1 MVYYNKGMNIML
13 INAFNIT
20 IKYLDKTLFKDAS
33 FVINDTDKIGLLGIN
48 GAGKSTLIKAIIG
61 EVELDSGIISKKKD
75 LKIGYLPQESVFNE
89 LDTVLEAFNKCVKVE
104 EFVAK
109 SMLSKMGLS
118 DYNRIIST
126 LSGGE
131 KKRLGLAVALCEDV
145 DLLIL
150 DEPTNHLDIWMINWL
165 EKFLIKY
172 NRGLLLVTHDRYFLE
187 RVTSKTMEIEHGNI
201 YLYDANYSKFL
212 ELKAER
218 LLEREAYER
227 KLSAL
232 FKKEAQWASLNPQA
246 RTTKST
252 ERLARFKKLEE
263 EVNTVH
269 SELNAN
275 NELELSSIKTRM
287 GKTTIEIEN
296 IQKSIKGEVLFKN
309 FSYIVKKFDRLG
321 IVGENGAGK
330 TTLFKSILGLIPVD
344 FGTITIGKTIN
355 IGYFAQEMPDFNK
368 NIKMIDYLKQF
379 GEYVET
385 TTGRL
390 SASQILE
397 NYLFPPSIQQMQVSR
412 LSGGEKRRLQL
423 LTVLMKNP
431 NVLFLDEPTND
442 LDVYTLEILEQYL
455 ESFKGAVIVVSHD
468 RYFLDKVADHLL
480 VLENNEIKEY
490 NGIVSDY
497 ISLNPRIITE
507 KEKVKKEVV
516 NIPRFTS
523 QEKKEFDNI
532 ENVIENIE
540 NKIKALKDEQ
550 LVYSTDYQ
558 KLMEISNKIEEL
570 ELELLEKLE
579 RWEYLNK
586 INEQIIEYR
595 NNKYK

>member
-1 MVYYNKGMNIML
+1 ML
-13 INAFNIT
+13 VNAFNIT
-20 IKYLDKTLFKDAS
+20 IKYLDKVLFKDAS

-61 EVELDSGIISKKKD
+61 DAELDSGIISKKKD
-75 LKIGYLPQESVFNE
+75 LKIGYLPQESIFNP
-89 LDTVLEAFNKCVKVE
+89 LDTVLEAFNKCIKVE

-109 SMLSKMGLS
+109 SMLSKMGLG
-118 DYNRIIST
+118 DYDRIVSS

-131 KKRLGLAVALCEDV
+131 KKRLGLAVALCVDV

-165 EKFLIKY
+165 EKYLIKY

-187 RVTSKTMEIEHGNI
+187 RVTSKTMEIESGNI
-201 YLYDANYSKFL
+201 YFYDANYSKFL

-218 LLEREAYER
+218 LLEKAAYER

-232 FKKEAQWASLNPQA
+232 FKKEAAWAALNPQA

-252 ERLARFKKLEE
+252 ERLERFKKLEE
-263 EVNTVH
+263 EVHTIH
-269 SELNAN
+269 TELLATKD
-275 NELELSSIKTRM
+275 LELSSVKTRM

-296 IQKSIKGEVLFKN
+296 ISKSIKGEVLFKD
-309 FSYIVKKFDRLG
+309 FSYIVKKFDRVG

-368 NIKMIDYLKQF
+368 NIKMIDYLKSF

-385 TTGRL
+385 VNGKL
-390 SASQILE
+390 SASVMLE
-397 NYLFPPSIQQMQVSR
+397 NYLFPPSIQQQQICR

-442 LDVYTLEILEQYL
+442 LDVYTLEILENYL
-455 ESFKGAVIVVSHD
+455 ENFMGAVIVVSHD

-497 ISLNPRIITE
+497 ISLNPRLTVE

-523 QEKKEFDNI
+523 SEKKEFDNI
-532 ENVIENIE
+532 ENVIEEIE
-540 NKIKALKDEQ
+540 NKIKSLKEGQ
-550 LVYSTDYQ
+550 IIYSTDYQ
-558 KLMEISNKIEEL
+558 KLMEISDEIDEL
-570 ELELLEKLE
+570 EITLMEKLE
-579 RWEYLNK
+579 RWEYLNN
-586 INEQIIEYR
+586 INLQIIEYR

>member
-1 MVYYNKGMNIML
+1 ML

-48 GAGKSTLIKAIIG
+48 GAGKSTLLKAIIG
-61 EVELDSGIISKKKD
+61 EAELDSGIISRRKD
-75 LKIGYLPQESVFNE
+75 LKIGYLPQDSVFNE
-89 LDTVLEAFNKCVKVE
+89 LDTILEAFNKQIKVE

-109 SMLSKMGLS
+109 SMLSKMGLTDTS
-118 DYNRIIST
+118 KIIKT

-131 KKRLGLAVALCEDV
+131 KKRLSLAVALCEDV

-212 ELKAER
+212 DLKAER

-232 FKKEAQWASLNPQA
+232 FKKEAAWAAMNPQA

-252 ERLARFKKLEE
+252 ERLERFKKLENE
-263 EVNTVH
+263 LHTVH
-269 SELNAN
+269 TELHADNELN
-275 NELELSSIKTRM
+275 LSSVKTRM

-296 IQKSIKGEVLFKN
+296 ISKRIKDKVLFEN
-309 FSYIVKKFDRLG
+309 FSYIVNKFDRLG

-355 IGYFAQEMPDFNK
+355 IGYFSQEMPDFNK
-368 NIKMIDYLKQF
+368 NIKMIDYLKSF

-385 TTGRL
+385 INGKL
-390 SASQILE
+390 SASQMLE
-397 NYLFPPSIQQMQVSR
+397 QYLFPPSIQQQFISK

-431 NVLFLDEPTND
+431 NILFLDEPTND

-455 ESFKGAVIVVSHD
+455 ESFKGAVLVVSHD
-468 RYFLDKVADHLL
+468 RYFLDKVANHLL
-480 VLENNEIKEY
+480 VLENKQITEY

-497 ISLNPRIITE
+497 IQNNPKISIE
-507 KEKVKKEVV
+507 KEKTKKEVL

-523 QEKKEFDNI
+523 AEKKEFDQI
-532 ENVIENIE
+532 EEVIEQIE
-540 NKIKALKDEQ
+540 NKIKELKNLQQE
-550 LVYSTDYQ
+550 YATDYQ
-558 KLMEISNKIEEL
+558 KLIEIDNQIKEL
-570 ELELLEKLE
+570 EIELEHKLE
-579 RWEYLNK
+579 RWEYLNE

>member
-1 MVYYNKGMNIML
+1 ML
-13 INAFNIT
+13 VNAFNIT

-61 EVELDSGIISKKKD
+61 EAELDSGIISKKKD

-104 EFVAK
+104 EFVSK

-118 DYNRIIST
+118 DYNRIVST

-131 KKRLGLAVALCEDV
+131 KKRLGLAIALCEDV

-232 FKKEAQWASLNPQA
+232 FKKEAAWASLNPQA

-263 EVNTVH
+263 EVNTIH
-269 SELNAN
+269 NELNAN
-275 NELELSSIKTRM
+275 NELNLSSIKTRM

-390 SASQILE
+390 SASQMLE
-397 NYLFPPSIQQMQVSR
+397 NYLFPPQMQQMQISR

-497 ISLNPRIITE
+497 MSLNPRIIYE

-540 NKIKALKDEQ
+540 NKIKTLKDEQ
-550 LVYSTDYQ
+550 LIYSTDYQ
-558 KLMEISNKIEEL
+558 KLIEISNKIEEL
-570 ELELLEKLE
+570 EIELLEKLE
-579 RWEYLNK
+579 RWEYLNN

>member
-1 MVYYNKGMNIML
+1 ML

-20 IKYLDKTLFKDAS
+20 IKYLDKVLFKDAS

-61 EVELDSGIISKKKD
+61 DAELDSGIISKKKD
-75 LKIGYLPQESVFNE
+75 LKIGYLPQESNFNE
-89 LDTVLEAFNKCVKVE
+89 LDTIFEAFNKCVKVE

-118 DYNRIIST
+118 DYNRIVST

-131 KKRLGLAVALCEDV
+131 KKRLGLSIALCEDV

-212 ELKAER
+212 DLKAER
-218 LLEREAYER
+218 LLEKEAYER

-232 FKKEAQWASLNPQA
+232 FKKEAAWAAMNPQA

-263 EVNTVH
+263 ETRAIH
-269 SELNAN
+269 AELVSSK
-275 NELELSSIKTRM
+275 ELELSSVKTRM

-296 IQKSIKGEVLFKN
+296 ISKSIKGETLFKN
-309 FSYIVKKFDRLG
+309 FSYNVKKFDRLG

-368 NIKMIDYLKQF
+368 NIKMIDYLKSF

-385 TTGRL
+385 INGKL
-390 SASQILE
+390 SASQMLE
-397 NYLFPPSIQQMQVSR
+397 NYLFPPSIQQQQLCR

-442 LDVYTLEILEQYL
+442 LDVYTLEILENYL
-455 ESFKGAVIVVSHD
+455 ESFMGAVIVVSHD

-497 ISLNPRIITE
+497 ISQNPKVSIE
-507 KEKVKKEVV
+507 KEKNKKEVL

-532 ENVIENIE
+532 ENVIEEIE
-540 NKIKALKDEQ
+540 NKIKLLKEEQ
-550 LVYSTDYQ
+550 IVYSTDYQ
-558 KLMEISNKIEEL
+558 KLIELNEQIEEL
-570 ELELLEKLE
+570 EILLLEKLE
-579 RWEYLNK
+579 RWEYLNN

>member
-1 MVYYNKGMNIML
+1 ML

-48 GAGKSTLIKAIIG
+48 GAGKSTLLKAIIG
-61 EVELDSGIISKKKD
+61 EAELDSGIISRRKD
-75 LKIGYLPQESVFNE
+75 LKIGYLPQDSVFNE
-89 LDTVLEAFNKCVKVE
+89 LDTILEAFNKQIKVE

-109 SMLSKMGLS
+109 SMLSKMGLADTS
-118 DYNRIIST
+118 KIIKT

-131 KKRLGLAVALCEDV
+131 KKRLSLAVALCEDV

-212 ELKAER
+212 DLKAER

-232 FKKEAQWASLNPQA
+232 FKKEAAWAAMNPQA

-252 ERLARFKKLEE
+252 ERLERFKKLENE
-263 EVNTVH
+263 LHTVH
-269 SELNAN
+269 TELHADNELN
-275 NELELSSIKTRM
+275 LSSVKTRM

-296 IQKSIKGEVLFKN
+296 ISKRIKDKVLFEN
-309 FSYIVKKFDRLG
+309 FSYIVNKFDRLG

-330 TTLFKSILGLIPVD
+330 TTLFKSIMGLIPVD

-355 IGYFAQEMPDFNK
+355 IGYFSQEMPDFNK
-368 NIKMIDYLKQF
+368 NIKMIDYLKSF

-385 TTGRL
+385 INGKL
-390 SASQILE
+390 SASQMLE
-397 NYLFPPSIQQMQVSR
+397 QYLFPPSIQQQFISK

-431 NVLFLDEPTND
+431 NILFLDEPTND

-455 ESFKGAVIVVSHD
+455 ESFKGAVLVVSHD
-468 RYFLDKVADHLL
+468 RYFLDKVANHLL
-480 VLENNEIKEY
+480 VLENKQITEY

-497 ISLNPRIITE
+497 IQNNPKITIE
-507 KEKVKKEVV
+507 KEKTKKEVL

-523 QEKKEFDNI
+523 AEKKEFDQI
-532 ENVIENIE
+532 EEVIEQIE
-540 NKIKALKDEQ
+540 NKIKELKNLQQE
-550 LVYSTDYQ
+550 YATDYQ
-558 KLMEISNKIEEL
+558 KLIEIDNQIKEL
-570 ELELLEKLE
+570 EIELEHKLE
-579 RWEYLNK
+579 RWEYLNE

>member
-1 MVYYNKGMNIML
+1 ML

-48 GAGKSTLIKAIIG
+48 GAGKSTLLKAIIG
-61 EVELDSGIISKKKD
+61 EAELDSGIISKRKD
-75 LKIGYLPQESVFNE
+75 LKIGYLPQESVFDD
-89 LDTVLEAFNKCVKVE
+89 LDTILEAFNKQIKVE

-118 DYNRIIST
+118 DTSKIIKT

-131 KKRLGLAVALCEDV
+131 KKRLSLAVALCEDV

-187 RVTSKTMEIEHGNI
+187 RVTSKTMEIEHGHI

-218 LLEREAYER
+218 LLEKEAYER

-232 FKKEAQWASLNPQA
+232 FKKEAAWAAMNPQA

-252 ERLARFKKLEE
+252 ERLERFKKLENE
-263 EVNTVH
+263 LHTVH
-269 SELNAN
+269 SELHADNDLN
-275 NELELSSIKTRM
+275 LSSVKTRM

-296 IQKSIKGEVLFKN
+296 ISKRIKDKVLFEN
-309 FSYIVKKFDRLG
+309 FSYIVNKFDRLG

-355 IGYFAQEMPDFNK
+355 IGYFSQEMPDFNQ
-368 NIKMIDYLKQF
+368 NIKMIDYLKSF
-379 GEYVET
+379 GEY
-385 TTGRL
+385 
-390 SASQILE
+390 SFS
-397 NYLFPPSIQQMQVSR
+397 
-412 LSGGEKRRLQL
+412 EKRRGNFCQ
-423 LTVLMKNP
+423 
-431 NVLFLDEPTND
+431 
-442 LDVYTLEILEQYL
+442 
-455 ESFKGAVIVVSHD
+455 
-468 RYFLDKVADHLL
+468 
-480 VLENNEIKEY
+480 
-490 NGIVSDY
+490 
-497 ISLNPRIITE
+497 
-507 KEKVKKEVV
+507 
-516 NIPRFTS
+516 
-523 QEKKEFDNI
+523 
-532 ENVIENIE
+532 
-540 NKIKALKDEQ
+540 
-550 LVYSTDYQ
+550 
-558 KLMEISNKIEEL
+558 
-570 ELELLEKLE
+570 
-579 RWEYLNK
+579 
-586 INEQIIEYR
+586 
-595 NNKYK
+595 

>member
-1 MVYYNKGMNIML
+1 ML
-13 INAFNIT
+13 VNAFNIT

-61 EVELDSGIISKKKD
+61 EAELDSGIISKKKD

-104 EFVAK
+104 EFVSK

-131 KKRLGLAVALCEDV
+131 KKRLGLAIALCEDV

-390 SASQILE
+390 SASQMLE
-397 NYLFPPSIQQMQVSR
+397 NYLFSPQMQQMQVSR

-497 ISLNPRIITE
+497 ISLNPKIVNE
-507 KEKVKKEVV
+507 KEKVKKETL

-540 NKIKALKDEQ
+540 NKIKTLKDEQ
-550 LVYSTDYQ
+550 LIYSTDYQ
-558 KLMEISNKIEEL
+558 KLIEISNKIEEL
-570 ELELLEKLE
+570 EIELLEKLE
-579 RWEYLNK
+579 RWEYLNN

>member
-1 MVYYNKGMNIML
+1 ML
-13 INAFNIT
+13 VNAFNIT

-104 EFVAK
+104 EFVSK

-131 KKRLGLAVALCEDV
+131 KKRLGLAIALCEDV

-232 FKKEAQWASLNPQA
+232 FKKEAQWAALNPQA

-269 SELNAN
+269 NELNAN
-275 NELELSSIKTRM
+275 NELQLSSIKTRM

-390 SASQILE
+390 SASQMLE

-497 ISLNPRIITE
+497 ISLNPKIVNE
-507 KEKVKKEVV
+507 KEKVKKETL

-540 NKIKALKDEQ
+540 NKIKTLKDEQ
-550 LVYSTDYQ
+550 LIYSTDYQ
-558 KLMEISNKIEEL
+558 KLIEISNKIEEL
-570 ELELLEKLE
+570 EIELLEKLE
-579 RWEYLNK
+579 RWEYLNN

>member
-1 MVYYNKGMNIML
+1 ML
-13 INAFNIT
+13 VNAFNIT
-20 IKYLDKTLFKDAS
+20 IKYLDKVLFKDAS

-61 EVELDSGIISKKKD
+61 EAELDSGIISKRKD
-75 LKIGYLPQESVFNE
+75 LKIGYLPQESIFNE
-89 LDTVLEAFNKCVKVE
+89 MDTVLEAFNKCIKTE
-104 EFVAK
+104 EFTAK
-109 SMLSKMGLS
+109 SMLSKMGLGNF
-118 DYNRIIST
+118 DKIVST

-212 ELKAER
+212 DLKAER
-218 LLEREAYER
+218 LLEKEAYER

-232 FKKEAQWASLNPQA
+232 FKKEAAWAALNPQA

-252 ERLARFKKLEE
+252 ERLQRFKKLEE
-263 EVNTVH
+263 EVNIIH
-269 SELNAN
+269 NELNSN
-275 NELELSSIKTRM
+275 HDLNLTSLKTRM

-296 IQKSIKGEVLFKN
+296 ISKSIKGNILFKD

-368 NIKMIDYLKQF
+368 NIKMIDYLKSF

-385 TTGRL
+385 TTGKL
-390 SASQILE
+390 SASQMLE
-397 NYLFPPSIQQMQVSR
+397 NYLFPPSIQQQQISR

-455 ESFKGAVIVVSHD
+455 ETFKGAVIVVSHD

-480 VLENNEIKEY
+480 VLENNQIKEY

-497 ISLNPRIITE
+497 ISVNPKITVE

-532 ENVIENIE
+532 ERVIEEIE
-540 NKIKALKDEQ
+540 NDIKKLKDEQ
-550 LVYSTDYQ
+550 VIYSTDYQ
-558 KLMEISNKIEEL
+558 KLIELSNMIEEKEIL
-570 ELELLEKLE
+570 LLEKLE
-579 RWEYLNK
+579 RWEYLNN
-586 INEQIIEYR
+586 INDSIIEYR

>member
-1 MVYYNKGMNIML
+1 ML

-48 GAGKSTLIKAIIG
+48 GAGKSTLLKAIIG
-61 EVELDSGIISKKKD
+61 EAELDSGIISKRKD
-75 LKIGYLPQESVFNE
+75 LKIGYLPQESVFDD
-89 LDTVLEAFNKCVKVE
+89 LDTILEAFNKQIKVE

-118 DYNRIIST
+118 DTSKIIKT

-131 KKRLGLAVALCEDV
+131 KKRLSLAVALCEDV

-187 RVTSKTMEIEHGNI
+187 RVTSKTMEIEHGHI

-218 LLEREAYER
+218 LLEKEAYER

-232 FKKEAQWASLNPQA
+232 FKKEAAWAAMNPQA

-252 ERLARFKKLEE
+252 ERLERFKKLENE
-263 EVNTVH
+263 LHIVH
-269 SELNAN
+269 SELHADNDLN
-275 NELELSSIKTRM
+275 LSSVKTRM

-296 IQKSIKGEVLFKN
+296 ISKRIKDKVLFEN
-309 FSYIVKKFDRLG
+309 FSYIVNKFDRLG

-355 IGYFAQEMPDFNK
+355 IGYFSQEMPDFNK
-368 NIKMIDYLKQF
+368 NIKMIDYLKSF

-385 TTGRL
+385 INGKL
-390 SASQILE
+390 SASQMLE
-397 NYLFPPSIQQMQVSR
+397 QYLFPPSIQQQFISK

-423 LTVLMKNP
+423 LTVLMENP
-431 NVLFLDEPTND
+431 NILFLDEPTND

-468 RYFLDKVADHLL
+468 RYFLDKVANHLL
-480 VLENNEIKEY
+480 VLENKQIIEY

-497 ISLNPRIITE
+497 IQANPKLTIE
-507 KEKVKKEVV
+507 KEKIKKEVL

-523 QEKKEFDNI
+523 AEKKEFDQIEEVIEGI
-532 ENVIENIE
+532 ENQ
-540 NKIKALKDEQ
+540 IKELKTLQQE
-550 LVYSTDYQ
+550 YATDYQ
-558 KLMEISNKIEEL
+558 KLL
-570 ELELLEKLE
+570 ELENQIKELEKELEHKLE
-579 RWEYLNK
+579 RWEYLNE

>member
-1 MVYYNKGMNIML
+1 ML
-13 INAFNIT
+13 VNAFNIT

-61 EVELDSGIISKKKD
+61 EAELDSGIISKKKD
-75 LKIGYLPQESVFNE
+75 LKIGYLPQESNFNE

-104 EFVAK
+104 EFVSK

-131 KKRLGLAVALCEDV
+131 KKRLGLAIALCEDV

-232 FKKEAQWASLNPQA
+232 FKKEAQWAALNPQA

-275 NELELSSIKTRM
+275 NELQLSSIKTRM

-390 SASQILE
+390 SASQMLE

-497 ISLNPRIITE
+497 ISLNPKIVNE
-507 KEKVKKEVV
+507 KEKVKKETL

-540 NKIKALKDEQ
+540 NKIKTLKDEQ
-550 LVYSTDYQ
+550 LIYSTDYQ
-558 KLMEISNKIEEL
+558 KLIEISNKIEEL
-570 ELELLEKLE
+570 EIELLEKLE
-579 RWEYLNK
+579 RWEYLNN

>member
-1 MVYYNKGMNIML
+1 ML

-48 GAGKSTLIKAIIG
+48 GAGKSTLLKAIIG
-61 EVELDSGIISKKKD
+61 EAELDSGIISKRKD
-75 LKIGYLPQESVFNE
+75 LKIGYLPQESAFDD
-89 LDTVLEAFNKCVKVE
+89 LDTILEAFNKQIKVE

-118 DYNRIIST
+118 DTSKIIKT

-131 KKRLGLAVALCEDV
+131 KKRLSLAVALCEDV

-187 RVTSKTMEIEHGNI
+187 RVTSKTMEIEHGHI

-218 LLEREAYER
+218 LLEKEAYER

-232 FKKEAQWASLNPQA
+232 FKKEAAWAAMNPQA

-252 ERLARFKKLEE
+252 ERLERFKKLENE
-263 EVNTVH
+263 LHTVH
-269 SELNAN
+269 SELHADNDLN
-275 NELELSSIKTRM
+275 LSSVKTRM

-296 IQKSIKGEVLFKN
+296 ISKRIKDKVLFEN
-309 FSYIVKKFDRLG
+309 FSYIVNKFDRLG

-355 IGYFAQEMPDFNK
+355 IGYFSQEMPDFNK
-368 NIKMIDYLKQF
+368 NIKMIDYLKSF

-385 TTGRL
+385 INGKL
-390 SASQILE
+390 SASQMLE
-397 NYLFPPSIQQMQVSR
+397 QYLFPPSIQQQFISK

-431 NVLFLDEPTND
+431 NILFLDEPTND

-468 RYFLDKVADHLL
+468 RYFLDKVANHLL
-480 VLENNEIKEY
+480 VLENKQIIEY

-497 ISLNPRIITE
+497 IQANPKLTIE
-507 KEKVKKEVV
+507 KEKIKKEVL

-523 QEKKEFDNI
+523 AEKKEFDQIEEVIEGI
-532 ENVIENIE
+532 ENQ
-540 NKIKALKDEQ
+540 IKELKTLQQE
-550 LVYSTDYQ
+550 YATDYQ
-558 KLMEISNKIEEL
+558 KLL
-570 ELELLEKLE
+570 ELENQIKELEKELEHKLE
-579 RWEYLNK
+579 RWEYLNE

>member
-1 MVYYNKGMNIML
+1 ML

-20 IKYLDKTLFKDAS
+20 IKYLDKILFKDAS

-48 GAGKSTLIKAIIG
+48 GAGKSSLIKAIIG
-61 EVELDSGIISKKKD
+61 EVELDSGIISKRKD
-75 LKIGYLPQESVFNE
+75 LKIGYLPQESKFNP
-89 LDTVLEAFNKCVKVE
+89 LDTIIEAFNKCVKVE

-109 SMLSKMGLS
+109 SMLSKMGLN
-118 DYNRIIST
+118 DYGRIIDT

-187 RVTSKTMEIEHGNI
+187 RVTSKTMEIENGNI
-201 YLYDANYSKFL
+201 YFYDANYSKFL

-218 LLEREAYER
+218 LLEKAAYER

-232 FKKEAQWASLNPQA
+232 FKKEAVWAAMNPQA

-263 EVNTVH
+263 EVHQVH
-269 SELNAN
+269 NELNAN
-275 NELELSSIKTRM
+275 KDLELSSVKTRM

-296 IQKSIKGEVLFKN
+296 ISKSIKGENLFKN
-309 FSYIVKKFDRLG
+309 FSYNVKRFDRVG

-344 FGTITIGKTIN
+344 FGKIVIGKTIN

-368 NIKMIDYLKQF
+368 NIKMIDYLKSF

-385 TTGRL
+385 VNGKL
-390 SASQILE
+390 SASQMLE
-397 NYLFPPSIQQMQVSR
+397 NYLFPPSIQQMQISR

-442 LDVYTLEILEQYL
+442 LDVYTLEILENYL
-455 ESFKGAVIVVSHD
+455 ENFMGAVIVVSHD
-468 RYFLDKVADHLL
+468 RYFLDKVANHLL
-480 VLENNEIKEY
+480 VLENSEIKEY

-497 ISLNPRIITE
+497 ILQNPKINVE
-507 KEKVKKEVV
+507 KEKAKKEVI

-532 ENVIENIE
+532 ENVIEDIE
-540 NKIKALKDEQ
+540 NKIKNLKEEQ
-550 LVYSTDYQ
+550 TIYSTDYV
-558 KLMEISNKIEEL
+558 KLMEIEKEIEEL
-570 ELELLEKLE
+570 ETLLLEKME
-579 RWEYLNK
+579 RWEYLNN

>member
-1 MVYYNKGMNIML
+1 ML
-13 INAFNIT
+13 VNAFNIT
-20 IKYLDKTLFKDAS
+20 IKYLDKVLFKDAS

-61 EVELDSGIISKKKD
+61 EAELDSGIISKRKD
-75 LKIGYLPQESVFNE
+75 LKIGYLPQESNFNP

-104 EFVAK
+104 DFVAK
-109 SMLSKMGLS
+109 SMLSKMGLG
-118 DYNRIIST
+118 DYSRIVST

-131 KKRLGLAVALCEDV
+131 KKRLGLSIALCEDV

-187 RVTSKTMEIEHGNI
+187 RVTSKTMEIEHGDI

-218 LLEREAYER
+218 LLEKAAYER

-232 FKKEAQWASLNPQA
+232 FKKEAAWAALNPQA

-263 EVNTVH
+263 EVHTIH
-269 SELNAN
+269 SELNASKD
-275 NELELSSIKTRM
+275 LELSSVKTRM

-296 IQKSIKGEVLFKN
+296 IAKSIKGEMLFKN
-309 FSYIVKKFDRLG
+309 FSYNVKKFDRLG

-368 NIKMIDYLKQF
+368 NIKMIDYLKSF

-385 TTGRL
+385 VNGKL
-390 SASQILE
+390 SASQMLE
-397 NYLFPPSIQQMQVSR
+397 NYLFPPSIQQQQLCR

-442 LDVYTLEILEQYL
+442 LDVYTLEILENYL
-455 ESFKGAVIVVSHD
+455 ESFMGAVIVVSHD

-497 ISLNPRIITE
+497 ISSNPKITVE
-507 KEKVKKEVV
+507 KEKNKKEVV

-532 ENVIENIE
+532 ENVIEEIE
-540 NKIKALKDEQ
+540 NQIKQLKEEEII
-550 LVYSTDYQ
+550 YSTDYQ
-558 KLMEISNKIEEL
+558 KLMEIASNIEEL
-570 ELELLEKLE
+570 ELKLLEKLE
-579 RWEYLNK
+579 RWEYLNN

>member
-1 MVYYNKGMNIML
+1 ML
-13 INAFNIT
+13 VNAFNIT
-20 IKYLDKTLFKDAS
+20 IKYLDKVLFKNAS

-61 EVELDSGIISKKKD
+61 EAELDSGIISRRKD
-75 LKIGYLPQESVFNE
+75 LKIGYLPQESNFNE
-89 LDTVLEAFNKCVKVE
+89 LYTILETFNKCVKVE
-104 EFVAK
+104 EFAAK
-109 SMLSKMGLS
+109 SMLSKMGLD

-201 YLYDANYSKFL
+201 YFYDANYSKFL

-218 LLEREAYER
+218 LLEKEAYGR

-232 FKKEAQWASLNPQA
+232 FKKEAAWAAMNPQA

-263 EVNTVH
+263 ETRALH
-269 SELNAN
+269 AELNSN
-275 NELELSSIKTRM
+275 TDLNLTSVKTRM
-287 GKTTIEIEN
+287 GKTTIEVEN
-296 IQKSIKGEVLFKN
+296 ISKSIKGETLFKN
-309 FSYIVKKFDRLG
+309 FSYNVKRFDRLG

-355 IGYFAQEMPDFNK
+355 IGYFAQEMPEFNK
-368 NIKMIDYLKQF
+368 SIKMIDYLKSF

-385 TTGRL
+385 PSGKL
-390 SASQILE
+390 SASQMLE
-397 NYLFPPSIQQMQVSR
+397 NYLFPPQVQQQQICR

-442 LDVYTLEILEQYL
+442 LDVYTLEILENYL
-455 ESFKGAVIVVSHD
+455 ETFMGAVIVVSHD

-480 VLENNEIKEY
+480 VLENTEIKEY

-497 ISLNPRIITE
+497 ILQNPKVNIE
-507 KEKVKKEVV
+507 KEKVKKEVL

-532 ENVIENIE
+532 ENVIEDIE
-540 NKIKALKDEQ
+540 NKIKQLKDEQ
-550 LVYSTDYQ
+550 IVFSTDYQ
-558 KLMEISNKIEEL
+558 KLMEINEDIEKLEEL
-570 ELELLEKLE
+570 LLEKLE
-579 RWEYLNK
+579 RWEYLNN

>member
-1 MVYYNKGMNIML
+1 ML
-13 INAFNIT
+13 VNAFNIT

-61 EVELDSGIISKKKD
+61 EAELDSGIISKKKD
-75 LKIGYLPQESVFNE
+75 LKIGYLPQESKFNE

-104 EFVAK
+104 EFVSK

-131 KKRLGLAVALCEDV
+131 KKRLGLAIALCEDV

-269 SELNAN
+269 NELNAN

-390 SASQILE
+390 SASQMLE

-497 ISLNPRIITE
+497 ISLNPKIVNE
-507 KEKVKKEVV
+507 KEKVKKEIL

-532 ENVIENIE
+532 ENVIEDIE
-540 NKIKALKDEQ
+540 NKIKTLKDEQ
-550 LVYSTDYQ
+550 L
-558 KLMEISNKIEEL
+558 I
-570 ELELLEKLE
+570 
-579 RWEYLNK
+579 
-586 INEQIIEYR
+586 
-595 NNKYK
+595 

>member
-1 MVYYNKGMNIML
+1 ML
-13 INAFNIT
+13 VNAFNIT

-61 EVELDSGIISKKKD
+61 EAELDSGIISKKKD
-75 LKIGYLPQESVFNE
+75 LKIAYLPQESVFNE

-104 EFVAK
+104 EFVSK

-131 KKRLGLAVALCEDV
+131 KKRLGLAIALCEDV

-390 SASQILE
+390 SASQMLE

-497 ISLNPRIITE
+497 ISLNPKIVNE
-507 KEKVKKEVV
+507 KEKVKKETL

-532 ENVIENIE
+532 ENVIDNIE
-540 NKIKALKDEQ
+540 NKIKTLKDEQ
-550 LVYSTDYQ
+550 LIYSTDYQ
-558 KLMEISNKIEEL
+558 KLIEISNKIEEL
-570 ELELLEKLE
+570 EIELLEKLE
-579 RWEYLNK
+579 RWEYLNN

>member
-1 MVYYNKGMNIML
+1 ML
-13 INAFNIT
+13 INAFNIS
-20 IKYLDKTLFKDAS
+20 IKYLDKVLFKDAS

-48 GAGKSTLIKAIIG
+48 GAGKSTLIKAILG
-61 EVELDSGIISKKKD
+61 EAELDSGIISRKKD
-75 LKIGYLPQESVFNE
+75 LKIGYLPQESNFNE
-89 LDTVLEAFNKCVKVE
+89 LDTIFEAFNKCVKVE

-109 SMLSKMGLS
+109 SMLSKMGLG
-118 DYNRIIST
+118 DYNRIVST

-131 KKRLGLAVALCEDV
+131 KKRLGLAIALCKDV

-212 ELKAER
+212 DLKAER
-218 LLEREAYER
+218 LLEKEAYER

-232 FKKEAQWASLNPQA
+232 FKKEAAWAAMNPQA
-246 RTTKST
+246 RSTKST

-263 EVNTVH
+263 ETRAIH
-269 SELNAN
+269 AELVSSK
-275 NELELSSIKTRM
+275 ELELTSLKTRM
-287 GKTTIEIEN
+287 GKTTIDIEN
-296 IQKSIKGEVLFKN
+296 ISKSIKGETLFKN
-309 FSYIVKKFDRLG
+309 FSYNVKKFDRLG

-368 NIKMIDYLKQF
+368 NIKMIDYLKSF

-385 TTGRL
+385 TNGKL
-390 SASQILE
+390 SASQMLE
-397 NYLFPPSIQQMQVSR
+397 NYLFPPSIQQQQLSR

-442 LDVYTLEILEQYL
+442 LDVYTLEILENYL
-455 ESFKGAVIVVSHD
+455 ESFMGAVIVVSHD

-497 ISLNPRIITE
+497 ISQNPKVSIE
-507 KEKVKKEVV
+507 KEKTKKEVL

-532 ENVIENIE
+532 ESVIEEIE
-540 NKIKALKDEQ
+540 NKIKVLKEEQ
-550 LVYSTDYQ
+550 IIYSTDYQ
-558 KLMEISNKIEEL
+558 KLIELNEQIEKLEIL
-570 ELELLEKLE
+570 LLEKLE
-579 RWEYLNK
+579 RWEYLNN

>member
-1 MVYYNKGMNIML
+1 ML

-20 IKYLDKTLFKDAS
+20 IKYLDKVLFKDAS

-48 GAGKSTLIKAIIG
+48 GAGKSSLIKAIIG
-61 EVELDSGIISKKKD
+61 EVELDSGIISKRKD
-75 LKIGYLPQESVFNE
+75 LKIGYLPQESKFNP
-89 LDTVLEAFNKCVKVE
+89 LDTIIEAFNKCVKVE

-109 SMLSKMGLS
+109 SMLSKMGLN
-118 DYNRIIST
+118 DYGRIIDT

-187 RVTSKTMEIEHGNI
+187 RVTSKTMEIENSDI
-201 YLYDANYSKFL
+201 YFYDANYSKFL

-218 LLEREAYER
+218 LLERAAYER

-232 FKKEAQWASLNPQA
+232 FKKEAAWAAMNPQA

-263 EVNTVH
+263 EVHQVH
-269 SELNAN
+269 NELNAN
-275 NELELSSIKTRM
+275 KDLELSSVKTRM

-296 IQKSIKGEVLFKN
+296 ISKSIKGETLFKN
-309 FSYIVKKFDRLG
+309 FSYNVKRFDRVG

-330 TTLFKSILGLIPVD
+330 TTLFKSILCLIPVD
-344 FGTITIGKTIN
+344 FGEIVIGKTIN

-368 NIKMIDYLKQF
+368 NIKMIDYLKSF

-385 TTGRL
+385 VNGKL
-390 SASQILE
+390 SASQMLE
-397 NYLFPPSIQQMQVSR
+397 NYLFPPSIQQMQISR

-442 LDVYTLEILEQYL
+442 LDVYTLEILENYL
-455 ESFKGAVIVVSHD
+455 ENFMGAVIVVSHD
-468 RYFLDKVADHLL
+468 RYFLDKVANHLL
-480 VLENNEIKEY
+480 VLENSEIKEY

-497 ISLNPRIITE
+497 ILQNPKISVE
-507 KEKVKKEVV
+507 KEKVKKEVI

-532 ENVIENIE
+532 ENVIEDIE
-540 NKIKALKDEQ
+540 NKIKCLKEEQ
-550 LVYSTDYQ
+550 TIYSTDYV
-558 KLMEISNKIEEL
+558 KLMEIEKEIDEL
-570 ELELLEKLE
+570 ETLLLEKME
-579 RWEYLNK
+579 RWEYLNN

>member
-1 MVYYNKGMNIML
+1 ML

-20 IKYLDKTLFKDAS
+20 IKYLDKVLFKDAS

-48 GAGKSTLIKAIIG
+48 GAGKSSLIKAIIG
-61 EVELDSGIISKKKD
+61 EVELDGGIISKRKD
-75 LKIGYLPQESVFNE
+75 LKIGYLPQESKFNP
-89 LDTVLEAFNKCVKVE
+89 LDTIIEAFNKYVKVE

-109 SMLSKMGLS
+109 SMLSKMGLN
-118 DYNRIIST
+118 DYGRIIDT

-131 KKRLGLAVALCEDV
+131 KKRLGLAIALCEDV

-187 RVTSKTMEIEHGNI
+187 RVTSKTMEIENGDI
-201 YLYDANYSKFL
+201 YFYDANYSKFL

-218 LLEREAYER
+218 LLERASYER

-232 FKKEAQWASLNPQA
+232 FKKEATWAAMNPQA

-263 EVNTVH
+263 EVHQVH

-275 NELELSSIKTRM
+275 KDLELSSVTTRM

-296 IQKSIKGEVLFKN
+296 ISKSIKGETLFKN
-309 FSYIVKKFDRLG
+309 FSYNVKRFDRVG

-344 FGTITIGKTIN
+344 FGDIVIGKTIN

-368 NIKMIDYLKQF
+368 NIKMIDYLKSF

-385 TTGRL
+385 VNGKL
-390 SASQILE
+390 SASQMLE
-397 NYLFPPSIQQMQVSR
+397 NYLFPPSIQQMQISR

-442 LDVYTLEILEQYL
+442 LDVYTLEILENYL
-455 ESFKGAVIVVSHD
+455 ENFMGAVIVVSHD
-468 RYFLDKVADHLL
+468 RYFLDKVANHLL
-480 VLENNEIKEY
+480 VLENSEIKEY

-497 ISLNPRIITE
+497 ILQNPKISVE
-507 KEKVKKEVV
+507 KDKVKKEAL

-532 ENVIENIE
+532 ENVIDDIE
-540 NKIKALKDEQ
+540 SKIKSLKEEQ
-550 LVYSTDYQ
+550 TMYSTNYV
-558 KLMEISNKIEEL
+558 KLMEIEKEIENL
-570 ELELLEKLE
+570 ENLLLEKME
-579 RWEYLNK
+579 RWEYLNN

>member
-1 MVYYNKGMNIML
+1 ML

-48 GAGKSTLIKAIIG
+48 GAGKSTLLKAIIG
-61 EVELDSGIISKKKD
+61 EAELDSGIISRRKD

-89 LDTVLEAFNKCVKVE
+89 LDTILEAFNKQIKVE

-109 SMLSKMGLS
+109 SMLSKMGLTDTS
-118 DYNRIIST
+118 KIIKT

-131 KKRLGLAVALCEDV
+131 KKRLSLAVALCEDV

-212 ELKAER
+212 DLKAER

-232 FKKEAQWASLNPQA
+232 FKKEAAWAAMNPQA

-252 ERLARFKKLEE
+252 ERLERFKKLENE
-263 EVNTVH
+263 LHTVH
-269 SELNAN
+269 TELHADNELN
-275 NELELSSIKTRM
+275 LSSVKTRM

-296 IQKSIKGEVLFKN
+296 ISKRIKDKVLFEN
-309 FSYIVKKFDRLG
+309 FSYIVNKFDRLG

-355 IGYFAQEMPDFNK
+355 IGYFSQEMPNFNK
-368 NIKMIDYLKQF
+368 NIKMIDYLKSF

-385 TTGRL
+385 INGKL
-390 SASQILE
+390 SASQMLE
-397 NYLFPPSIQQMQVSR
+397 QYIFPPSIQQQFISK

-431 NVLFLDEPTND
+431 NILFLDEPTND

-455 ESFKGAVIVVSHD
+455 ESFKGAVLVVSHD
-468 RYFLDKVADHLL
+468 RYFLDKVANHLL
-480 VLENNEIKEY
+480 VLENKQIIEY

-497 ISLNPRIITE
+497 IQNNPKITIE
-507 KEKVKKEVV
+507 KEKTKKEVL

-523 QEKKEFDNI
+523 AEKKEFDQI
-532 ENVIENIE
+532 EEVIEKIE
-540 NKIKALKDEQ
+540 NKIKELKNLQQE
-550 LVYSTDYQ
+550 YATDYQ
-558 KLMEISNKIEEL
+558 KLIEIDNQIKEL
-570 ELELLEKLE
+570 EIELEHILE
-579 RWEYLNK
+579 RWEYLNE

>member
-1 MVYYNKGMNIML
+1 ML
-13 INAFNIT
+13 VNAFNIT

-104 EFVAK
+104 EFVSK

-131 KKRLGLAVALCEDV
+131 KKRLGLAIALCEDV

-187 RVTSKTMEIEHGNI
+187 RVTSKTMEIEHANI

-269 SELNAN
+269 NELNAN
-275 NELELSSIKTRM
+275 NELQLSSIKTRM

-390 SASQILE
+390 SASQMLE

-497 ISLNPRIITE
+497 ISLNPKIVNE
-507 KEKVKKEVV
+507 KEKVKKEIL

-540 NKIKALKDEQ
+540 NKIKTLKDEQ
-550 LVYSTDYQ
+550 LIYSTDYQ
-558 KLMEISNKIEEL
+558 KLIEISNKIEEL
-570 ELELLEKLE
+570 EIELLEKLE
-579 RWEYLNK
+579 RWEYLNN

>member
-1 MVYYNKGMNIML
+1 ML
-13 INAFNIT
+13 VNAFNIT

-61 EVELDSGIISKKKD
+61 EAELDSGIISKKKD
-75 LKIGYLPQESVFNE
+75 LKIGYLPQESNFNE

-104 EFVAK
+104 EFVSK

-131 KKRLGLAVALCEDV
+131 KKRLGLAIALCEDV

-275 NELELSSIKTRM
+275 NELQLSSIKTRM

-390 SASQILE
+390 SASQMLE
-397 NYLFPPSIQQMQVSR
+397 NYLFSPQMQQTQVSR

-497 ISLNPRIITE
+497 ISINPKIVNE
-507 KEKVKKEVV
+507 KEKVKKETL

-540 NKIKALKDEQ
+540 NKIKTLKDEQ
-550 LVYSTDYQ
+550 LIYSTDYQ
-558 KLMEISNKIEEL
+558 KLIEISNKIEEL
-570 ELELLEKLE
+570 EIELLEKLE
-579 RWEYLNK
+579 RWEYLNN

>member
-1 MVYYNKGMNIML
+1 ML
-13 INAFNIT
+13 VNAFNIT

-104 EFVAK
+104 EFVSK

-131 KKRLGLAVALCEDV
+131 KKRLGLAIALCEDV

-390 SASQILE
+390 SASSMLE
-397 NYLFPPSIQQMQVSR
+397 NYLFPQSIQQMQVSR

>member
-1 MVYYNKGMNIML
+1 ML

-20 IKYLDKTLFKDAS
+20 IKYLDKVLFKDAS

-48 GAGKSTLIKAIIG
+48 GAGKSSLIKAIIG
-61 EVELDSGIISKKKD
+61 EVELDSGIISKRKD
-75 LKIGYLPQESVFNE
+75 LKIGYLPQESKFNP
-89 LDTVLEAFNKCVKVE
+89 LDTIIEAFNKCVKVE

-109 SMLSKMGLS
+109 SMLSKMGLN
-118 DYNRIIST
+118 DYGRIIDT

-187 RVTSKTMEIEHGNI
+187 RVTSKTMEIENSDI
-201 YLYDANYSKFL
+201 YFYDANYSKFL

-218 LLEREAYER
+218 LLERAAYER

-232 FKKEAQWASLNPQA
+232 FKKEAAWAAMNPQA

-263 EVNTVH
+263 EVHQVH
-269 SELNAN
+269 NELNAN
-275 NELELSSIKTRM
+275 KDLELSSVKTRM

-296 IQKSIKGEVLFKN
+296 ISKSIKGETLFKN
-309 FSYIVKKFDRLG
+309 FSYNVKRFDRVG

-344 FGTITIGKTIN
+344 FGEIVIGKTIN
-355 IGYFAQEMPDFNK
+355 IGYFAQKMPDFNK
-368 NIKMIDYLKQF
+368 NIKMIDYLKSF

-385 TTGRL
+385 VNGKL
-390 SASQILE
+390 SASQMLE
-397 NYLFPPSIQQMQVSR
+397 NYLFPPSIQQMQISR

-442 LDVYTLEILEQYL
+442 LDVYTLEILENYL
-455 ESFKGAVIVVSHD
+455 ENFMGAVIVVSHD
-468 RYFLDKVADHLL
+468 RYFLDKVANHLL
-480 VLENNEIKEY
+480 VLENSEIKEY

-497 ISLNPRIITE
+497 ILQNPKISVE
-507 KEKVKKEVV
+507 KEKVKKEVI

-532 ENVIENIE
+532 ENVIEDIE
-540 NKIKALKDEQ
+540 NKIKCLKEEQ
-550 LVYSTDYQ
+550 TIYSTDYV
-558 KLMEISNKIEEL
+558 KLMEIEKEIDEL
-570 ELELLEKLE
+570 ETLLLEKME
-579 RWEYLNK
+579 RWEYLNN
-586 INEQIIEYR
+586 INEQIIKYR

>member
-1 MVYYNKGMNIML
+1 ML
-13 INAFNIT
+13 VNAFNIT

-61 EVELDSGIISKKKD
+61 EAELDSGIISKKKD

-89 LDTVLEAFNKCVKVE
+89 LDTVLEAFNKCVEVE
-104 EFVAK
+104 EFVSK

-118 DYNRIIST
+118 DYNRIVST

-131 KKRLGLAVALCEDV
+131 KKRLGLAIALCEDV

-232 FKKEAQWASLNPQA
+232 FKKEAAWASLNPQA

-263 EVNTVH
+263 EVNTIH
-269 SELNAN
+269 NELNAN
-275 NELELSSIKTRM
+275 NELNLSSIKTRM

-355 IGYFAQEMPDFNK
+355 IGYFAQEMTDFNK

-379 GEYVET
+379 GEYVDT

-390 SASQILE
+390 SASQMLE
-397 NYLFPPSIQQMQVSR
+397 NYLFPPQMQQMQISR

-497 ISLNPRIITE
+497 ISLNPRIIYE

-540 NKIKALKDEQ
+540 NKIKSLKDEQ

-570 ELELLEKLE
+570 EIELLEKLE
-579 RWEYLNK
+579 RWEYLNN

>member
-1 MVYYNKGMNIML
+1 ML
-13 INAFNIT
+13 VNAFNIT

-89 LDTVLEAFNKCVKVE
+89 LDTVLEAFNKCVIVE
-104 EFVAK
+104 EFVSK

-131 KKRLGLAVALCEDV
+131 KKRLGLAIALCEDV

-232 FKKEAQWASLNPQA
+232 FKKEAQWAALNPQA

>member
-1 MVYYNKGMNIML
+1 ML
-13 INAFNIT
+13 VNAFNIT

-61 EVELDSGIISKKKD
+61 EAELDSGIISKKKD
-75 LKIGYLPQESVFNE
+75 LKIGYLPQESNFNE

-104 EFVAK
+104 EFVSK

-131 KKRLGLAVALCEDV
+131 KKRLGLAIALCEDV

-150 DEPTNHLDIWMINWL
+150 DEPTNHLDIWMNNWL

-269 SELNAN
+269 NELNAN

-385 TTGRL
+385 TTGSL
-390 SASQILE
+390 SASQMLE

-497 ISLNPRIITE
+497 ISLNPKIVNE
-507 KEKVKKEVV
+507 KEKVKKETL

-540 NKIKALKDEQ
+540 NKIKTLKDEQ
-550 LVYSTDYQ
+550 LIYSTDYQ
-558 KLMEISNKIEEL
+558 KLIEISNKIEEL
-570 ELELLEKLE
+570 EIELLEKLE
-579 RWEYLNK
+579 RWEYLNN

>member
-1 MVYYNKGMNIML
+1 ML
-13 INAFNIT
+13 VNAFNIT

-61 EVELDSGIISKKKD
+61 EAELDSGIISKKKD

-104 EFVAK
+104 EFVSK

-131 KKRLGLAVALCEDV
+131 KKRLGLAIALCEDV

-390 SASQILE
+390 SASQMLE

-497 ISLNPRIITE
+497 ISLNPKIVNE
-507 KEKVKKEVV
+507 KEKVKKETL

-532 ENVIENIE
+532 ENVIDNIE
-540 NKIKALKDEQ
+540 NKIKTLKDEQ
-550 LVYSTDYQ
+550 LIYSTDYQ
-558 KLMEISNKIEEL
+558 KLIEISNKIEEL
-570 ELELLEKLE
+570 EIELLEKLE
-579 RWEYLNK
+579 RWEYLNN

>member
-1 MVYYNKGMNIML
+1 MNAGGYEIDSKIEKIVM
-13 INAFNIT
+13 AF
-20 IKYLDKTLFKDAS
+20 KVEKLLDKKYKD
-33 FVINDTDKIGLLGIN
+33 
-48 GAGKSTLIKAIIG
+48 
-61 EVELDSGIISKKKD
+61 
-75 LKIGYLPQESVFNE
+75 
-89 LDTVLEAFNKCVKVE
+89 
-104 EFVAK
+104 
-109 SMLSKMGLS
+109 
-118 DYNRIIST
+118 

-131 KKRLGLAVALCEDV
+131 KTIINLIV
-145 DLLIL
+145 LLLKNPDILLL

-269 SELNAN
+269 SELNSN

-397 NYLFPPSIQQMQVSR
+397 NYLY
-412 LSGGEKRRLQL
+412 
-423 LTVLMKNP
+423 
-431 NVLFLDEPTND
+431 LF
-442 LDVYTLEILEQYL
+442 DVDPCHCNIY
-455 ESFKGAVIVVSHD
+455 D
-468 RYFLDKVADHLL
+468 RIRNMHFHH
-480 VLENNEIKEY
+480 
-490 NGIVSDY
+490 
-497 ISLNPRIITE
+497 
-507 KEKVKKEVV
+507 
-516 NIPRFTS
+516 
-523 QEKKEFDNI
+523 
-532 ENVIENIE
+532 
-540 NKIKALKDEQ
+540 
-550 LVYSTDYQ
+550 
-558 KLMEISNKIEEL
+558 ISNG
-570 ELELLEKLE
+570 
-579 RWEYLNK
+579 RSRSNS
-586 INEQIIEYR
+586 N
-595 NNKYK
+595 

>member
-1 MVYYNKGMNIML
+1 ML
-13 INAFNIT
+13 VNAFNIT

-61 EVELDSGIISKKKD
+61 EAELDSGIISKKKD
-75 LKIGYLPQESVFNE
+75 LKIGYLPQESNFNE

-104 EFVAK
+104 EFVSK

-118 DYNRIIST
+118 DYNRIVST

-131 KKRLGLAVALCEDV
+131 KKRLGLAIALCEDV

-232 FKKEAQWASLNPQA
+232 FKKEAQWAALNPQA

-269 SELNAN
+269 SELNAT
-275 NELELSSIKTRM
+275 NELQLSSIKTRM

-390 SASQILE
+390 SASQMLE
-397 NYLFPPSIQQMQVSR
+397 NYLFSPQMQQMQVSR

-497 ISLNPRIITE
+497 ISLNPKIVNE

-540 NKIKALKDEQ
+540 NKIKTLKDEQ
-550 LVYSTDYQ
+550 LIYSTDYQ
-558 KLMEISNKIEEL
+558 KLIEISNKIEEL
-570 ELELLEKLE
+570 EIELLEKLE
-579 RWEYLNK
+579 RWEYLNN

>member
-1 MVYYNKGMNIML
+1 
-13 INAFNIT
+13 
-20 IKYLDKTLFKDAS
+20 
-33 FVINDTDKIGLLGIN
+33 
-48 GAGKSTLIKAIIG
+48 
-61 EVELDSGIISKKKD
+61 
-75 LKIGYLPQESVFNE
+75 
-89 LDTVLEAFNKCVKVE
+89 
-104 EFVAK
+104 
-109 SMLSKMGLS
+109 
-118 DYNRIIST
+118 
-126 LSGGE
+126 
-131 KKRLGLAVALCEDV
+131 
-145 DLLIL
+145 
-150 DEPTNHLDIWMINWL
+150 
-165 EKFLIKY
+165 
-172 NRGLLLVTHDRYFLE
+172 
-187 RVTSKTMEIEHGNI
+187 MEIEHGNI

-275 NELELSSIKTRM
+275 NELQLSSIKTRM

-390 SASQILE
+390 SASQMLE

-497 ISLNPRIITE
+497 ISLNPKIVNE
-507 KEKVKKEVV
+507 KEKVKKETL

-540 NKIKALKDEQ
+540 NKIKTLKDEQ
-550 LVYSTDYQ
+550 LIYSTDYQ
-558 KLMEISNKIEEL
+558 KLIEISNKIEEL
-570 ELELLEKLE
+570 EIELLEKLE
-579 RWEYLNK
+579 RWEYLNN

>member
-1 MVYYNKGMNIML
+1 ML
-13 INAFNIT
+13 VNAFNIT

-61 EVELDSGIISKKKD
+61 EAELDSGIISKKKD
-75 LKIGYLPQESVFNE
+75 LKIGYLPQESKFNE

-104 EFVAK
+104 EFVSK

-131 KKRLGLAVALCEDV
+131 KKRLGLAIALCEDV

-275 NELELSSIKTRM
+275 NELQLSSIKTRM

-390 SASQILE
+390 SASQMLE

-497 ISLNPRIITE
+497 ISLNPKIVNE
-507 KEKVKKEVV
+507 KEKVKKETL

-540 NKIKALKDEQ
+540 NKIKILKDEQ
-550 LVYSTDYQ
+550 LIYSTDYQ
-558 KLMEISNKIEEL
+558 KLIEISNKIEEL
-570 ELELLEKLE
+570 EIELLEKLE
-579 RWEYLNK
+579 RWEYLNN

>member
-1 MVYYNKGMNIML
+1 ML
-13 INAFNIT
+13 VNAFNIT

-104 EFVAK
+104 EFVSK

-131 KKRLGLAVALCEDV
+131 KKRLGLAIALCEDV

-150 DEPTNHLDIWMINWL
+150 VEPTNHLDIWMIIWL

-269 SELNAN
+269 NELNAN
-275 NELELSSIKTRM
+275 NELQLSSIKTRM

-390 SASQILE
+390 SASQMLE

-497 ISLNPRIITE
+497 ISLNPKIVNE
-507 KEKVKKEVV
+507 KEKVKKETL

-532 ENVIENIE
+532 ENVIDNIE
-540 NKIKALKDEQ
+540 NKIKTLKDEQ
-550 LVYSTDYQ
+550 LIYSTDYQ
-558 KLMEISNKIEEL
+558 KLIEISNKIEEL
-570 ELELLEKLE
+570 EIELLEKLE
-579 RWEYLNK
+579 RWEYLNN

>member
-1 MVYYNKGMNIML
+1 ML
-13 INAFNIT
+13 VNAFNIT

-104 EFVAK
+104 EFVSK

-131 KKRLGLAVALCEDV
+131 KKRLGLAIALCEDV

-187 RVTSKTMEIEHGNI
+187 RVTSKTMEIEHANI

-275 NELELSSIKTRM
+275 NELQLSSIKTRM

-390 SASQILE
+390 SASQMLE

-497 ISLNPRIITE
+497 ISLNPKIVNE
-507 KEKVKKEVV
+507 KEKVKKETL

-532 ENVIENIE
+532 ENVIDNIE
-540 NKIKALKDEQ
+540 NKIKTLKDEQ
-550 LVYSTDYQ
+550 LIYSTDYQ
-558 KLMEISNKIEEL
+558 KLIEISNKIEEL
-570 ELELLEKLE
+570 EIELLEKLE
-579 RWEYLNK
+579 RWEYLNN